1 MRKKHEPGEPGE
13 PGTWIPLGDSLPP
26 FDQTNGVVDLSE
38 AESSKA
44 APHEYDESDM
54 LARGAASNAASM
66 GWSGGF

>member
-1 MRKKHEPGEPGE
+1 MRKKHESSEPRA
-13 PGTWIPLGDSLPP
+13 WVPLGDSVPA

-38 AESSKA
+38 AESSEA

-54 LARGAASNAASM
+54 LARGAASNAASI

>member
-1 MRKKHEPGEPGE
+1 MRKKHEPTEAR
-13 PGTWIPLGDSLPP
+13 TWIPLGDSVPA

-38 AESSKA
+38 AESTDA

-66 GWSGGF
+66 GWSDGF

>member
-1 MRKKHEPGEPGE
+1 MRKKHEPGEPR
-13 PGTWIPLGDSLPP
+13 TWVPLGDSVPA

-38 AESSKA
+38 AEPGDT
-44 APHEYDESDM
+44 APQEYDESDI

>member
-1 MRKKHEPGEPGE
+1 MGKKHRPSEPRA
-13 PGTWIPLGDSLPP
+13 WIPLGDSVPA

-38 AESSKA
+38 GESPA
-44 APHEYDESDM
+44 AGPREYDESDL